1 MEKAF
6 WFQVGGAVALVL
18 AIVGGFFIH
27 PLISAGVVLLGS
39 AAAGWVAGRKG
50 TFPDFGKGA
59 LAVFALLLPLALC
72 MFGDPKGFLEVIG
85 GGDLLLLG
93 KNTHVQIPV
102 AQLVAVTATFCAGL
116 SVLVFLGV
124 FNAAI
129 LFKRWYGV
137 LIAVVVIFAEAMY
150 LSMWLFYAL
159 GGAFACFTD
168 LWIVPAAAVFSALLL
183 LFFVFQKWFIEGINV
198 GGIKE

>member
-1 MEKAF
+1 MGAWDMEKAF

-39 AAAGWVAGRKG
+39 AAAGWLAGRKG
-50 TFPDFGKGA
+50 TFRDFGKYA
-59 LAVFALLLPLALC
+59 LALLALLLPFALC
-72 MFGDPKGFLEVIG
+72 VFSDPKGFIEATG
-85 GGDLLLLG
+85 GTDLLLLAS
-93 KNTHVQIPV
+93 KNPRLQIQA
-102 AQLVAVTATFCAGL
+102 AQLIGIAAALYAAL

-137 LIAVVVIFAEAMY
+137 LIAAGFL
-150 LSMWLFYAL
+150 LSVF
-159 GGAFACFTD
+159 GG
-168 LWIVPAAAVFSALLL
+168 
-183 LFFVFQKWFIEGINV
+183 
-198 GGIKE
+198 